1 MIRRISAVAVMGAAA
16 AALALSGTAVAA
28 TRADHGPLAP
38 SAHGPATAR
47 HAAGAQHSTHALAN
61 ACWYSGSHWWCNNR
75 SGAPVYKPGTTTVVG
90 YMNSNPSWFVCRS
103 DNGGHV
109 GGPHPNRWEW
119 TQADNGAWG
128 WMKDTDI
135 SSETDPLP
143 VC

>member
-1 MIRRISAVAVMGAAA
+1 MIRRISAVAVMAAA
-16 AALALSGTAVAA
+16 ATALALSGTSVAA
-28 TRADHGPLAP
+28 TRADGPPAP
-38 SAHGPATAR
+38 AAHGPVKAR
-47 HAAGAQHSTHALAN
+47 PAAGAHHATHGLAN

-75 SGAPVYKPGTTTVVG
+75 SGAPVYKPGSTTVVG

>member
-1 MIRRISAVAVMGAAA
+1 MIRTRTISAF
-16 AALALSGTAVAA
+16 L
-28 TRADHGPLAP
+28 
-38 SAHGPATAR
+38 
-47 HAAGAQHSTHALAN
+47 AAGAATAALTLSGAATATAASTNDAPPSYSGPKIAVGAAVPASLSAK
-61 ACWYSGSHWWCNNR
+61 AAGCWYSGSHWWCNNR
-75 SGAPVYKPGTTTVVG
+75 VGAAVYKPGVLEVVG
-90 YMNSNPSWFVCRS
+90 RMYSNPSWFTCRS